1 MIVNTTRITVTP
13 EKRTEFL
20 QTVGRL
26 LDPIK
31 SAKGCHT
38 IDFYL
43 DVKDE
48 NSTLLISEWESEKD
62 LNNYLKSDDFAVLRG
77 AITVLSV
84 RSTDAKANV
93 VQLRRRENGRSD
105 VQS

>member
-1 MIVNTTRITVTP
+1 MIVNTTRITVPP
-13 EKRTEFL
+13 ENRTEFL

-31 SAKGCHT
+31 SSKGCRT

-43 DVKDE
+43 DAKDE
-48 NSTLLISEWESEKD
+48 NSTLLISEWETEND
-62 LNNYLKSDDFAVLRG
+62 LNDYLNSDDFAVLRG

-84 RSTDAKANV
+84 HSTNSNANV
-93 VQLRRRENGRSD
+93 VQIRRRRP
-105 VQS
+105 